1 MKLNKWFYL
10 IALSLIW
17 GSSFILIKKA
27 LVGLEASQLGSLRII
42 FSSIFIFLI
51 AWRNIFSIKKIEWK
65 WITISAFLG
74 SFFPA
79 FLFAF
84 AEKEIDSSVA
94 SIINSIVPLNTLILG
109 MIIFKIESTKRQIIG
124 VLIGF
129 FGTYLLIS
137 SGLKLNPDQNYNYAG
152 LVILCSFLYALNVNI
167 IKKYLQ
173 HLSALTKVMLIGHL
187 GDEVKIHRFEDG
199 GCVGRFPL
207 ATNETYMNKQT
218 NERVSNTEWHNIVL
232 RNKAAEICEKY
243 LSKGDKV
250 YIEGRIK
257 TRKWQDD
264 KGNDRYSTEINC
276 TEFTFLSNKN
286 DMPAQPDNSPVID
299 EKKVESVS
307 DSVEETDDLPF

>member
-51 AWRNIFSIKKIEWK
+51 AWRNIFIIKKIEWK

-124 VLIGF
+124 VLVGF

-173 HLSALTKVMLIGHL
+173 HLSALTITVGHFTAIIL
-187 GDEVKIHRFEDG
+187 PAVLVFLFSDFEFSSLEKDEVKTSIFY
-199 GCVGRFPL
+199 VFIL
-207 ATNETYMNKQT
+207 ALFGTALAKIIFNK
-218 NERVSNTEWHNIVL
+218 L
-232 RNKAAEICEKY
+232 
-243 LSKGDKV
+243 
-250 YIEGRIK
+250 IK
-257 TRKWQDD
+257 I
-264 KGNDRYSTEINC
+264 S
-276 TEFTFLSNKN
+276 
-286 DMPAQPDNSPVID
+286 SPVFASSVTYSMLIVSIFWGIVD
-299 EKKVESVS
+299 GEKFSIYQLIATIIIVFGVILTNKKAKIKN
-307 DSVEETDDLPF
+307 

>member
-27 LVGLEASQLGSLRII
+27 LVGLEASQLGSLRIK

-51 AWRNIFSIKKIEWK
+51 AWRNIFTIKITEWK
-65 WITISAFLG
+65 WIIISAFLG

-173 HLSALTKVMLIGHL
+173 HLSALTITVGHFTAIILPAVLVFLFSDFEFSSLEKDAVKTSIFYVFILALFGTALAKIIFNKLIKISSPVFASSVTYSMLIVSIFWGI
-187 GDEVKIHRFEDG
+187 VDG
-199 GCVGRFPL
+199 EKFSIYQL
-207 ATNETYMNKQT
+207 IATII
-218 NERVSNTEWHNIVL
+218 IVL
-232 RNKAAEICEKY
+232 GVILTNKKAK
-243 LSKGDKV
+243 
-250 YIEGRIK
+250 IK
-257 TRKWQDD
+257 
-264 KGNDRYSTEINC
+264 N
-276 TEFTFLSNKN
+276 
-286 DMPAQPDNSPVID
+286 
-299 EKKVESVS
+299 
-307 DSVEETDDLPF
+307 

>member
-124 VLIGF
+124 VLVGF

-173 HLSALTKVMLIGHL
+173 HLSALTITVGHFTAIIL
-187 GDEVKIHRFEDG
+187 PAVLVFLFSDFEFSSLEKDEVKTSIFY
-199 GCVGRFPL
+199 VFIL
-207 ATNETYMNKQT
+207 ALFGTALAKIIFNK
-218 NERVSNTEWHNIVL
+218 L
-232 RNKAAEICEKY
+232 
-243 LSKGDKV
+243 
-250 YIEGRIK
+250 IK
-257 TRKWQDD
+257 I
-264 KGNDRYSTEINC
+264 S
-276 TEFTFLSNKN
+276 
-286 DMPAQPDNSPVID
+286 SPVFASSVTYSMLIVSIFWGIVD
-299 EKKVESVS
+299 GEKFSIYQIIATLIIVFGVILTNKKAKIKN
-307 DSVEETDDLPF
+307 

>member
-51 AWRNIFSIKKIEWK
+51 AWRNIYTIKKIEWK

-124 VLIGF
+124 VLVGF

-173 HLSALTKVMLIGHL
+173 HLSALTITVGHFTAIIFPAAL
-187 GDEVKIHRFEDG
+187 VFLFSDFEFSSLEKDEVKTSIFY
-199 GCVGRFPL
+199 VFIL
-207 ATNETYMNKQT
+207 ALFGTALAKIIFNK
-218 NERVSNTEWHNIVL
+218 L
-232 RNKAAEICEKY
+232 
-243 LSKGDKV
+243 
-250 YIEGRIK
+250 IK
-257 TRKWQDD
+257 I
-264 KGNDRYSTEINC
+264 S
-276 TEFTFLSNKN
+276 
-286 DMPAQPDNSPVID
+286 SPVFASSVTYSMLIVSIFWGIVD
-299 EKKVESVS
+299 GEKFSIYQLIATLIIVFGVILTNKKAKIKN
-307 DSVEETDDLPF
+307 

>member
-51 AWRNIFSIKKIEWK
+51 AWRNIFTIKKIEWK

-137 SGLKLNPDQNYNYAG
+137 SGLKLNPNQNYNYAG

-173 HLSALTKVMLIGHL
+173 HLSALTITVGHFTAIIFPAILVFLFSDFEFSSLKKGEVKTSIFYVFILALFGTALAKIIFNKLIKISSPVFASSVTYSMLIVSIFWGIVD
-187 GDEVKIHRFEDG
+187 GEKFSIHQ
-199 GCVGRFPL
+199 L
-207 ATNETYMNKQT
+207 IATLIIVFGVILTNKK
-218 NERVSNTEWHNIVL
+218 SN
-232 RNKAAEICEKY
+232 
-243 LSKGDKV
+243 
-250 YIEGRIK
+250 IK
-257 TRKWQDD
+257 
-264 KGNDRYSTEINC
+264 N
-276 TEFTFLSNKN
+276 
-286 DMPAQPDNSPVID
+286 
-299 EKKVESVS
+299 
-307 DSVEETDDLPF
+307 

>member
-124 VLIGF
+124 VLVGF

-173 HLSALTKVMLIGHL
+173 HLSALTITVGHFTAIILPAVLVFLFSDFEFSSLEKDDVKTSIFYVFILALFGTALAKIIFNKLIKISSPVFASSVTYSMLIVSIFWGIVDGEKFSIYQL
-187 GDEVKIHRFEDG
+187 IATLIIVFGVILTNKKAKI
-199 GCVGRFPL
+199 
-207 ATNETYMNKQT
+207 
-218 NERVSNTEWHNIVL
+218 
-232 RNKAAEICEKY
+232 
-243 LSKGDKV
+243 
-250 YIEGRIK
+250 
-257 TRKWQDD
+257 
-264 KGNDRYSTEINC
+264 
-276 TEFTFLSNKN
+276 KN
-286 DMPAQPDNSPVID
+286 
-299 EKKVESVS
+299 
-307 DSVEETDDLPF
+307 

>member
-27 LVGLEASQLGSLRII
+27 LLGLEASQLGSLRII

-51 AWRNIFSIKKIEWK
+51 AWRNIFTIKKIEWK

-124 VLIGF
+124 VLVGF

-173 HLSALTKVMLIGHL
+173 HLSALTITVGHFTVIIFPAAL
-187 GDEVKIHRFEDG
+187 VFLFSDFEFSSLEKDEVKTSIFYVFILALFGTALAKIIFNKLIKISSPVFASSVTYSMLIVSIFWGIVDG
-199 GCVGRFPL
+199 EKFSIYQL
-207 ATNETYMNKQT
+207 IATLIIVFGVILTNKK
-218 NERVSNTEWHNIVL
+218 SNT
-232 RNKAAEICEKY
+232 
-243 LSKGDKV
+243 
-250 YIEGRIK
+250 
-257 TRKWQDD
+257 
-264 KGNDRYSTEINC
+264 
-276 TEFTFLSNKN
+276 KN
-286 DMPAQPDNSPVID
+286 
-299 EKKVESVS
+299 
-307 DSVEETDDLPF
+307 

>member
-51 AWRNIFSIKKIEWK
+51 AWRNIFTIKKIEWK

-124 VLIGF
+124 VLVGF

-152 LVILCSFLYALNVNI
+152 LVIICSFLYALNVNI

-173 HLSALTKVMLIGHL
+173 HLSALTITVGHFTAIIFPAAL
-187 GDEVKIHRFEDG
+187 VFLFSDFEFSSLEKDEVKTSIFY
-199 GCVGRFPL
+199 VFIL
-207 ATNETYMNKQT
+207 ALFGTALAKIIFNK
-218 NERVSNTEWHNIVL
+218 L
-232 RNKAAEICEKY
+232 
-243 LSKGDKV
+243 
-250 YIEGRIK
+250 IK
-257 TRKWQDD
+257 I
-264 KGNDRYSTEINC
+264 S
-276 TEFTFLSNKN
+276 
-286 DMPAQPDNSPVID
+286 SPVFASSVTYSMLIVSIFWGIVD
-299 EKKVESVS
+299 GEKFSIYQLIATLIIVFGVILTNKKSNIKN
-307 DSVEETDDLPF
+307 

>member
-1 MKLNKWFYL
+1 MRNNKWFYL
-10 IALSLIW
+10 IILSLIW

-42 FSSIFIFLI
+42 FSSLIIFLI
-51 AWRNIFSIKKIEWK
+51 AWEKIFMIKKLEWK

-124 VLIGF
+124 VLVGF

-167 IKKYLQ
+167 IKEYLQ
-173 HLSALTKVMLIGHL
+173 HLSALTITVGHFTAIIL
-187 GDEVKIHRFEDG
+187 PAVLVFLFSDFEFSSLEKDEVKTSIFYVFILALFGTALAKIIFNKLIKISSPVFASSVTYSMLIVSIFWGIVDG
-199 GCVGRFPL
+199 EKFSIYQL
-207 ATNETYMNKQT
+207 IATIIIVFGVILTNK
-218 NERVSNTEWHNIVL
+218 
-232 RNKAAEICEKY
+232 K
-243 LSKGDKV
+243 
-250 YIEGRIK
+250 
-257 TRKWQDD
+257 
-264 KGNDRYSTEINC
+264 TEI
-276 TEFTFLSNKN
+276 KN
-286 DMPAQPDNSPVID
+286 
-299 EKKVESVS
+299 
-307 DSVEETDDLPF
+307 

>member
-109 MIIFKIESTKRQIIG
+109 IIIFKIESTKRQIIG
-124 VLIGF
+124 VLVGF

-173 HLSALTKVMLIGHL
+173 HLSALTITVGHFTAIIL
-187 GDEVKIHRFEDG
+187 PAVLVFLFSDFEFSSLEKDEVKTSIFY
-199 GCVGRFPL
+199 VFIL
-207 ATNETYMNKQT
+207 ALFGTALAKIIFNK
-218 NERVSNTEWHNIVL
+218 L
-232 RNKAAEICEKY
+232 
-243 LSKGDKV
+243 
-250 YIEGRIK
+250 IK
-257 TRKWQDD
+257 I
-264 KGNDRYSTEINC
+264 S
-276 TEFTFLSNKN
+276 
-286 DMPAQPDNSPVID
+286 SPVFASSVTYSMLIVSIFWGIVD
-299 EKKVESVS
+299 GEKFSIYQLIATLIIVFGVILTNKK
-307 DSVEETDDLPF
+307 TKIKN

>member
-51 AWRNIFSIKKIEWK
+51 AWRNIFTIKKIEWK

-129 FGTYLLIS
+129 FGTYLLIT

-173 HLSALTKVMLIGHL
+173 HH
-187 GDEVKIHRFEDG
+187 
-199 GCVGRFPL
+199 
-207 ATNETYMNKQT
+207 
-218 NERVSNTEWHNIVL
+218 
-232 RNKAAEICEKY
+232 
-243 LSKGDKV
+243 
-250 YIEGRIK
+250 
-257 TRKWQDD
+257 
-264 KGNDRYSTEINC
+264 
-276 TEFTFLSNKN
+276 
-286 DMPAQPDNSPVID
+286 
-299 EKKVESVS
+299 
-307 DSVEETDDLPF
+307 

>member
-51 AWRNIFSIKKIEWK
+51 AWKNIFSIKKIEWK

-124 VLIGF
+124 VLVGF

-173 HLSALTKVMLIGHL
+173 HLSALTITVGHFTAIIL
-187 GDEVKIHRFEDG
+187 PAVLVFLFSDFEFSSLEKDEVKTSIFYVFILALFGTALAKIIFNKLIKISSPVFASSVTYSMLIVSIFWGIVDG
-199 GCVGRFPL
+199 EKFSIYQL
-207 ATNETYMNKQT
+207 IATIIIVFGVILTNK
-218 NERVSNTEWHNIVL
+218 
-232 RNKAAEICEKY
+232 K
-243 LSKGDKV
+243 
-250 YIEGRIK
+250 
-257 TRKWQDD
+257 
-264 KGNDRYSTEINC
+264 TEI
-276 TEFTFLSNKN
+276 KN
-286 DMPAQPDNSPVID
+286 
-299 EKKVESVS
+299 
-307 DSVEETDDLPF
+307 

>member
-51 AWRNIFSIKKIEWK
+51 AWKNIFSIKKIEWK

-124 VLIGF
+124 VLVGF

-167 IKKYLQ
+167 IKKHLQ
-173 HLSALTKVMLIGHL
+173 HLSALTITVGHFTAIIFPAVL
-187 GDEVKIHRFEDG
+187 VFLFSDFEFSSLEKDEVKTSIFY
-199 GCVGRFPL
+199 VFIL
-207 ATNETYMNKQT
+207 ALFGTALAKIIFNK
-218 NERVSNTEWHNIVL
+218 L
-232 RNKAAEICEKY
+232 
-243 LSKGDKV
+243 
-250 YIEGRIK
+250 IK
-257 TRKWQDD
+257 I
-264 KGNDRYSTEINC
+264 S
-276 TEFTFLSNKN
+276 
-286 DMPAQPDNSPVID
+286 SPVFASSVTYSMLIVSIFWGIVD
-299 EKKVESVS
+299 GEKFSIYQLIATIIIVFGVILTNKKAKVKN
-307 DSVEETDDLPF
+307 

>member
-124 VLIGF
+124 VLVGL

-173 HLSALTKVMLIGHL
+173 HLSALTITVGHFTAIIFPAVL
-187 GDEVKIHRFEDG
+187 VFLFSDFEFSSLEKDEVKTSIFY
-199 GCVGRFPL
+199 VFIL
-207 ATNETYMNKQT
+207 ALFGTALAKIIFNK
-218 NERVSNTEWHNIVL
+218 L
-232 RNKAAEICEKY
+232 
-243 LSKGDKV
+243 
-250 YIEGRIK
+250 IK
-257 TRKWQDD
+257 I
-264 KGNDRYSTEINC
+264 S
-276 TEFTFLSNKN
+276 
-286 DMPAQPDNSPVID
+286 SPVFASSVTYSMLIVSIFWGIVD
-299 EKKVESVS
+299 GEKFSVYQLIATLII
-307 DSVEETDDLPF
+307 VFGVILTNKKAKIKN

>member
-51 AWRNIFSIKKIEWK
+51 AWKNIFSIKKIEWK

-124 VLIGF
+124 VLVGF
-129 FGTYLLIS
+129 FGTYQLIS

-173 HLSALTKVMLIGHL
+173 HLSALTITVGHFTAIIL
-187 GDEVKIHRFEDG
+187 PAILVFLFSDFEFSSLEKDEVKTSIFY
-199 GCVGRFPL
+199 VFIL
-207 ATNETYMNKQT
+207 ALFGTALAKIIFNK
-218 NERVSNTEWHNIVL
+218 L
-232 RNKAAEICEKY
+232 
-243 LSKGDKV
+243 
-250 YIEGRIK
+250 IK
-257 TRKWQDD
+257 I
-264 KGNDRYSTEINC
+264 S
-276 TEFTFLSNKN
+276 
-286 DMPAQPDNSPVID
+286 SPVFASSVTYSMLIVSIFWGIVD
-299 EKKVESVS
+299 GEKFSIYQLIATLIIVFGVILTNKKAKIKN
-307 DSVEETDDLPF
+307 

>member
-51 AWRNIFSIKKIEWK
+51 AWKNIFSIKKIEWK

-173 HLSALTKVMLIGHL
+173 HLSALTITVGHFTAIIL
-187 GDEVKIHRFEDG
+187 PAILVFLFSDFEFSSLEKDEVKTSIFY
-199 GCVGRFPL
+199 VFIL
-207 ATNETYMNKQT
+207 ALFGTALAKIIFNK
-218 NERVSNTEWHNIVL
+218 L
-232 RNKAAEICEKY
+232 
-243 LSKGDKV
+243 
-250 YIEGRIK
+250 IK
-257 TRKWQDD
+257 I
-264 KGNDRYSTEINC
+264 S
-276 TEFTFLSNKN
+276 
-286 DMPAQPDNSPVID
+286 SPVFASSVTYSMLIVSIFWGIVD
-299 EKKVESVS
+299 GEKFSIYQLIATLIIGFGVILTNKKAKIKN
-307 DSVEETDDLPF
+307 

>member
-173 HLSALTKVMLIGHL
+173 HLSALTITVGHFTAIIL
-187 GDEVKIHRFEDG
+187 PAVLVFLFSDFEFSSLEKDEVKTSIFY
-199 GCVGRFPL
+199 VFIL
-207 ATNETYMNKQT
+207 ALFGTALAKIIFNK
-218 NERVSNTEWHNIVL
+218 L
-232 RNKAAEICEKY
+232 
-243 LSKGDKV
+243 
-250 YIEGRIK
+250 IK
-257 TRKWQDD
+257 I
-264 KGNDRYSTEINC
+264 S
-276 TEFTFLSNKN
+276 
-286 DMPAQPDNSPVID
+286 SPVFASSVTYSMLIVSIFWGIVD
-299 EKKVESVS
+299 GEKFSIYQLIATIIIVFGVILTNKK
-307 DSVEETDDLPF
+307 TKFKN